1 MLRFNTFEAWKG
13 AGLAEQPDYDRPK
26 MWAVTVVPLEHPPTN
41 PPCRIYYLARTAVAT
56 VLPELVSVTAVVKKR
71 VYDSG

>member
-1 MLRFNTFEAWKG
+1 MLRFNTFEAWIG

-41 PPCRIYYLARTAVAT
+41 PRVQNLAPHVALT
-56 VLPELVSVTAVVKKR
+56 VT
-71 VYDSG
+71 